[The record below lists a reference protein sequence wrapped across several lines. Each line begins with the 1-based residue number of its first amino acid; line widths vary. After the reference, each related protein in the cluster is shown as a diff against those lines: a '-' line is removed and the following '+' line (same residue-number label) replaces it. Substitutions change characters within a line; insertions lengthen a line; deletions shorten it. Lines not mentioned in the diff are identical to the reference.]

1 MHPLTPNLIDLTDGE
16 LQAKVFDLAKKLR
29 TANNLG
35 NQYLYSQVQ
44 MMYSDFVE
52 EQSRRDRAKLQSA
65 MENSGKNFNDIIN
78 IN

>member
-16 LQAKVFDLAKKLR
+16 LQTKVFDLAKKLR

-44 MMYSDFVE
+44 MMYSDYME
-52 EQSRRDRAKLQSA
+52 EQRRRERTKLQSA
-65 MENSGKNFNDIIN
+65 MDQSGKNFNDIID